1 MLAGVGDPK
10 KMRSLSER
18 QKRLL
23 LGGLGAACFLL
34 LLALEILT
42 EGDEFSPLDVAID
55 GLGILLTIGA
65 AVGVALLALRIES
78 QHEEKL
84 ALIRDLEFAR
94 AEGNAWRNKVRSHLA
109 GLKSGMDIQFQDW
122 GMTAAEREIGLL
134 ILKGLSHKEIA
145 VLRATTEP
153 TVRQQAQSIYRKAKL
168 PGKTAFCAY
177 FLEDLFT
184 LDDGPAGLDATAS
197 GAVADKISP
206 GQVPPPASD

>member
-1 MLAGVGDPK
+1 
-10 KMRSLSER
+10 MRNLSER

-23 LGGLGAACFLL
+23 LAGLGSLCFLL
-34 LLALEILT
+34 LLALEIVT
-42 EGDEFSPLDVAID
+42 ESDELSLPDVVID
-55 GLGILLTIGA
+55 GIGILLTIGA

-78 QHEEKL
+78 QHREKL
-84 ALIRDLEFAR
+84 SLIRDLEFAR
-94 AEGNAWRNKVRSHLA
+94 AEGNAWRDKVRSHLA
-109 GLKSGMDIQFQDW
+109 GLKAGMDLQFQDW

-184 LDDGPAGLDATAS
+184 LDDGPAGLDAASS
-197 GAVADKISP
+197 GAVSDRLSL
-206 GQVPPPASD
+206 GQSPPPASD

>member
-1 MLAGVGDPK
+1 MAN
-10 KMRSLSER
+10 LSEGR
-18 QKRLL
+18 KRLL
-23 LGGLGAACFLL
+23 LAGLGGVCFVL

-42 EGDEFSPLDVAID
+42 EDDELSLLDIAID

-65 AVGVALLALRIES
+65 AVGVALLAARVES
-78 QHEEKL
+78 QHEEKM

-109 GLKSGMDIQFQDW
+109 GLKAGMDLQFQDW
-122 GMTAAEREIGLL
+122 GMTAAEREISLL

-177 FLEDLFT
+177 FLEDLFAEQ
-184 LDDGPAGLDATAS
+184 DEGAEAVPSPSRKAAS
-197 GAVADKISP
+197 ALEPRPGAQP
-206 GQVPPPASD
+206 GSH

>member
-1 MLAGVGDPK
+1 MAN
-10 KMRSLSER
+10 LSEGQR
-18 QKRLL
+18 RLL
-23 LGGLGAACFLL
+23 LASLGAVCFLL
-34 LLALEILT
+34 LLALEIVT

-94 AEGNAWRNKVRSHLA
+94 AEGNAWRDKVRSHLS
-109 GLKSGMDIQFQDW
+109 GLKAGMDLQFQDW

-184 LDDGPAGLDATAS
+184 EEAEPVGMDTAASRVDGDPLSS
-197 GAVADKISP
+197 GQHMQP
-206 GQVPPPASD
+206 GSD